1 MTPSSFKTAFNKL
14 TPNLLVADVE
24 RSLAF
29 YTNVLGFERGFT
41 VPEQSPFVFG
51 SVLSG
56 TIEIFFNERETATKE
71 YPAFAGKPLGL
82 TGTMFI
88 ELEGTGNLDRLHDRL
103 KTAVPVVMPLVT
115 EWYGV
120 KEFAVADPDGYVITF
135 AERVA
140 TDPASA

>member
-29 YTNVLGFERGFT
+29 YTDVLGFERGFT
-41 VPEQSPFVFG
+41 VPEQSLFVFR
-51 SVLSG
+51 SVVSG

-71 YPAFAGKPLGL
+71 YPAFAGKPLGI

-115 EWYGV
+115 QWYGV
-120 KEFAVADPDGYVITF
+120 KEFAIADPDGYVITF